1 MRCDAVRCGGGER
14 ARARVYAIAN
24 IGGDRER
31 KRGRERERMVQ
42 WAPDLYSL
50 LLLLVL
56 HHLAGPGHARGQYG
70 FAVQGHKES

>member
-1 MRCDAVRCGGGER
+1 MRCGAVRCGGGER

-24 IGGDRER
+24 IGEDRE
-31 KRGRERERMVQ
+31 KKRERERRVQ

-56 HHLAGPGHARGQYG
+56 HHLAGPGHAHGQYG